1 MHTRVRG
8 VETRPSPLSSFL
20 LTHSHVH
27 PLLCLLVSTCGPQ
40 VRCLEESSS
49 CLVDALQPRLL
60 ELLRHLSYGVRF
72 EAAVTLQVHTCPSY
86 IITCIL
92 YHYIFTILIDLSAH
106 DDS

>member
-8 VETRPSPLSSFL
+8 VETRPIIPLPAHPLSPSSAL
-20 LTHSHVH
+20 LLYLH
-27 PLLCLLVSTCGPQ
+27 LQ

-72 EAAVTLQVHTCPSY
+72 EAAVTLQVHTCPYYSY
-86 IITCIL
+86 IYYTTSLLDLLPSYICI
-92 YHYIFTILIDLSAH
+92 II
-106 DDS
+106 